1 MLLTISVLCFIPLS
15 QDVAG
20 VGQAGTLLSENSQWF
35 YTEDTATVTFCLPGK
50 YQARIL
56 SESLLSPAEY
66 QREVHYELVT
76 GKVDSLG
83 AFFSSLCPG
92 KPVRGRCKCAHWED
106 AHLWGGG
113 IAGVP
118 SCLGWAAA

>member
-1 MLLTISVLCFIPLS
+1 MLRQPKALLCAPMTAVF
-15 QDVAG
+15 V
-20 VGQAGTLLSENSQWF
+20 F
-35 YTEDTATVTFCLPGK
+35 YFPGK

-83 AFFSSLCPG
+83 TFFSSLCPG
-92 KPVRGRCKCAHWED
+92 K
-106 AHLWGGG
+106 L
-113 IAGVP
+113 
-118 SCLGWAAA
+118 

>member
-1 MLLTISVLCFIPLS
+1 MTAVF
-15 QDVAG
+15 V
-20 VGQAGTLLSENSQWF
+20 F
-35 YTEDTATVTFCLPGK
+35 YFPGK

-83 AFFSSLCPG
+83 TFFSSLCPG
-92 KPVRGRCKCAHWED
+92 K
-106 AHLWGGG
+106 L
-113 IAGVP
+113 
-118 SCLGWAAA
+118 

>member
-1 MLLTISVLCFIPLS
+1 MLTVRPMTAVLFHFDLS
-15 QDVAG
+15 
-20 VGQAGTLLSENSQWF
+20 
-35 YTEDTATVTFCLPGK
+35 GK

-92 KPVRGRCKCAHWED
+92 KHRQVRVHTQKGSKC
-106 AHLWGGG
+106 GGEV
-113 IAGVP
+113 AGLP
-118 SCLGWAAA
+118 HPWDLLQLSC